1 MIVAQRQHL
10 QRHVLDE
17 RELFEL
23 FGLGELPELH
33 PADLDEVLFRLHA
46 VAQALGLTAG

>member
-1 MIVAQRQHL
+1 MIVAQSHIPQRQ
-10 QRHVLDE
+10 VLDE

-33 PADLDEVLFRLHA
+33 PADLDEVLFHLHA
-46 VAQALGLTAG
+46 VAQVLGLSAE